1 MKQYLRSLS
10 TSFLLVT
17 CMAAV
22 ATAQGV
28 GPAPKPTPKPAPIPP
43 NRTIPY
49 GDPKTV
55 QPDLGT
61 IQNSIYTNTYFNLR
75 IPVPTG
81 WNVHD
86 AESKRRL
93 MQTGNEELSAAK
105 PEMADKL
112 NKSLQRT
119 LNLLAVDNLNTPAAD
134 GGAAALLV
142 GAEPIPAGHTMTTT
156 QYMETTKRL
165 VLGVSG
171 YEMVEEIHTETI
183 GGATC
188 GVMSV
193 KRVMPGVTLRQKYIG
208 IIKKGYALF
217 LVTAYTND
225 ETGRVLDDILKNS
238 KLN

>member
-1 MKQYLRSLS
+1 
-10 TSFLLVT
+10 
-17 CMAAV
+17 MAAV

-28 GPAPKPTPKPAPIPP
+28 KPAPQTAPQTAPPSPP

-49 GDPKTV
+49 GDPKSS

-61 IQNSIYTNTYFNLR
+61 IQNSVYTNNYFNLR
-75 IPVPTG
+75 IPVPAG

-93 MQTGNEELSAAK
+93 MQTGNDELSAAK

-112 NKSLQRT
+112 NTSLQRT
-119 LNLLAVDNLNTPAAD
+119 LNLLALDNLNVLPAD

-142 GAEPIPAGHTMTTT
+142 GAEPIPAGRTMTAM

-165 VLGVSG
+165 VMGVPG
-171 YEMVEEIHTETI
+171 YEMVEDIHTETI
-183 GGATC
+183 GGAAC

-193 KRVMPGVTLRQKYIG
+193 KRVMPGVTLRQKYVG
-208 IIKKGYALF
+208 IIRKGYALF

-225 ETGRVLDDILKNS
+225 EAGRALEDVLKKS

>member
-1 MKQYLRSLS
+1 MKQYLRSLA
-10 TSFLLVT
+10 TSFALAT
-17 CMAAV
+17 SMAAV
-22 ATAQGV
+22 AAAQGA
-28 GPAPKPTPKPAPIPP
+28 GPAPKTAPTPQPNRPIPQ
-43 NRTIPY
+43 
-49 GDPKTV
+49 GAAKTS

-61 IQNSIYTNTYFNLR
+61 IQNSVYTNIYFNLR
-75 IPVPTG
+75 IPVPAG

-105 PEMADKL
+105 PEMAGKL
-112 NKSLQRT
+112 NTSLQRT
-119 LNLLAVDNLNTPAAD
+119 LNLLALDNLNVLPAG

-142 GAEPIPAGHTMTTT
+142 GAEPIPAGSTMTAT

-165 VLGVSG
+165 VMGVPG
-171 YEMVEEIHTETI
+171 YEMVQDIHTETI
-183 GGATC
+183 GGAAC

-193 KRVMPGVTLRQKYIG
+193 KRVMPGVTLQQKYIG
-208 IIKKGYALF
+208 IIRKGYALF

-225 ETGRVLDDILKNS
+225 EAGRALEDVLKKS